1 MCGGGGGGGL
11 GVGRA
16 ACTPLVSSPPLL
28 PTPPPSPHRSV
39 LQTIAS
45 FSHFLSS
52 ITCSTLVCC
61 PLHLIVTFSARARA
75 LSEGVVC
82 ARAHVRACVC
92 ARVCVRKCLVG
103 VAGVAG
109 VGWAR
114 RGCMHIPIV
123 FSPHAPPPLHPP
135 TYPPTHPLSL
145 HPTPP

>member
-1 MCGGGGGGGL
+1 MCGGGGGGGW

-16 ACTPLVSSPPLL
+16 ACTPLVSSPPLP
-28 PTPPPSPHRSV
+28 PTRPPPPHRSV

-61 PLHLIVTFSARARA
+61 PLHVIVTFSARARA
-75 LSEGVVC
+75 SSEGVVC

-92 ARVCVRKCLVG
+92 ACVCVRKCLVG
-103 VAGVAG
+103 VAGV
-109 VGWAR
+109 GWA
-114 RGCMHIPIV
+114 GGVACTFLLSSLPT
-123 FSPHAPPPLHPP
+123 PPPLHPP